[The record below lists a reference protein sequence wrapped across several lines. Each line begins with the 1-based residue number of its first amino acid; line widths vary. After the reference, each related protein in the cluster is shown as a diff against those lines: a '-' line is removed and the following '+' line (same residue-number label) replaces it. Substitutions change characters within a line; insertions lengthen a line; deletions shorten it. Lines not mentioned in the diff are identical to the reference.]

1 MRVRSF
7 VCKASNE
14 ITMNVSQI
22 AGWTFTP
29 QGWRVPKH
37 QGYTITLRYFRETG
51 SMLMISTST
60 LRRTYGRS
68 TSGSLSRLWLH
79 IVQVNWYSIDRWTR
93 RGLPDSSYGHRL
105 SIVTCHSFA
114 LSVTCHLTFITRG
127 LRVCLVYLA
136 TLSTLFY
143 DMLFFSSSKAWI
155 RILVSFHRAQEIDNR
170 VREFATYCTIK
181 FQQSENN
188 CFRSISS
195 EMELYYFSIFINNKR
210 DCFIN
215 FLSSLNRNL

>member
-51 SMLMISTST
+51 SMLMITST
-60 LRRTYGRS
+60 LRRTYGR
-68 TSGSLSRLWLH
+68 GAHPALYRVLRLH
-79 IVQVNWYSIDRWTR
+79 IVQVTANWYSIDRWTR

-105 SIVTCHSFA
+105 SIVTCHSSA

-127 LRVCLVYLA
+127 LRVCLSLFSHTFY
-136 TLSTLFY
+136 TLLRHAFFFLF
-143 DMLFFSSSKAWI
+143 
-155 RILVSFHRAQEIDNR
+155 E
-170 VREFATYCTIK
+170 
-181 FQQSENN
+181 
-188 CFRSISS
+188 
-195 EMELYYFSIFINNKR
+195 
-210 DCFIN
+210 
-215 FLSSLNRNL
+215 SLNKNTRFISQSTRNW